1 MYLALIE
8 SEIQDVPCLI
18 GVTNYT
24 PAIEERISGP
34 WEDCYPGAPAEID
47 FEVLKLNKRP
57 YPWLEKQMTD
67 QDCARICDEIEQ
79 ARAYQA

>member
-18 GVTNYT
+18 GVTDYT
-24 PAIEERISGP
+24 PAIEESFSGA
-34 WEDCYPGAPAEID
+34 WEDCYLGAPAEIE
-47 FEVLKLNKRP
+47 FAVLKLNKRP

-67 QDCARICDEIEQ
+67 HDYARICDEIEQ
-79 ARAYQA
+79 ARAY